1 MSNQSAEAV
10 FDALGEPV
18 RRRILEL
25 LHDGPAA
32 VGQLAQRLPVGRPAV
47 SKHLRVLSN
56 AGLVE
61 HSSAG
66 TRNLY
71 VLAPGGMAAAQQWL
85 TATWDDALA
94 AYGAE
99 ARRAAGGGP
108 GAGGE
113 WGGAV
118 VSESPPIRRE
128 VLVDAAPEAA
138 FEIFTAGL
146 GRWWPLTAGKGVDC
160 DGTVTFADGQII
172 ERSAG
177 GRQALWG
184 TVTRW
189 EPPGVVAFTWHPGHE
204 EDRTSQVEVT
214 FTAAGAQTLVRLTH
228 SGWEIFDDPDAM
240 RAEYDKGW
248 PTVLGYYVE
257 HVARPG
263 EDDGAQTWVAL
274 LHRRGPSAPQGSVF
288 DDPRF
293 AEHVAF
299 LNRMREAGYLIAA
312 GPLADEDGAGMTI
325 LRLAGAGPPPHPT
338 TPGTTGG
345 AARG

>member
-1 MSNQSAEAV
+1 MS
-10 FDALGEPV
+10 
-18 RRRILEL
+18 
-25 LHDGPAA
+25 
-32 VGQLAQRLPVGRPAV
+32 
-47 SKHLRVLSN
+47 
-56 AGLVE
+56 E
-61 HSSAG
+61 H
-66 TRNLY
+66 
-71 VLAPGGMAAAQQWL
+71 
-85 TATWDDALA
+85 
-94 AYGAE
+94 
-99 ARRAAGGGP
+99 
-108 GAGGE
+108 
-113 WGGAV
+113 
-118 VSESPPIRRE
+118 PPIRRE

-146 GRWWPLTAGKGVDC
+146 GRWWPLAAGKGVYC

-177 GRQALWG
+177 GQRALWG

-189 EPPGVVAFTWHPGHE
+189 EPPAVVAFTWHPGRE
-204 EDRTSQVEVT
+204 ADRTSQVEVT

-228 SGWEIFDDPDAM
+228 SGWETFDDPAAM

-325 LRLAGAGPPPHPT
+325 LRLPGADRLGHATNLATKDDAAVAGGLLSVTVRPWQVMMSVPT
-338 TPGTTGG
+338 P
-345 AARG
+345 AP